1 MTQIRQHNED
11 HPLIRAFFQSKNAA
25 GTSAALVNHQL
36 GSYNDFLPHKGNP
49 APWMQ
54 RVVNNIAVGT
64 DEGMRGSIRLELGD
78 LDVMVKLGKARMGQ
92 PMVVEANGSQ
102 SMATPMMARLRNL
115 TYAAPVFLEFTVI
128 EEDLEI
134 EEGEEEIGMMPVMVK
149 STRCNLHRESEY
161 LRTKYE
167 KRLGPDGGF
176 TDDEYAAILQLEQED
191 PEDPGGYFIING
203 TERVLVCLEDLAPN
217 RVMVEREARYQR
229 QTEYAK
235 VFSQREGFRAL
246 TMVEKKKDGILH
258 VSIPVASGGVPLVV
272 LMMALGMESAD
283 DIMEAI
289 TNDDATR
296 NLVLANIEGIHRE
309 EQVYTTE
316 EALEYLERRFAAG
329 QSKEYRRKRI
339 NYILD
344 NTLLPHLSTSL
355 EARYKKALFI
365 GRMAREVLEL
375 ATGTREP
382 DDKDHYANKRLKLAG
397 NLMEE
402 LFRAGLQAL
411 LNDMKYQM
419 ERSYTKRKEKRVK
432 NAIRRDVLT
441 NKIMHAMAT
450 GNWIGGRAGVSQ
462 LLDRTCNMATL
473 SHLRRVISPLTRSQP
488 HFQARDLH
496 STQFGRLCPNETP
509 EGQNCGLVK
518 NLALM
523 IDVSE
528 NLPPD
533 DVLETLRELDMQPLE
548 NLQEKWGKVYFNGD
562 LAGCTPEP
570 LNLVK
575 RLRGLRRQ
583 ARLSN
588 TVNVRYEDHL
598 NDVLVN
604 SDPGRIR
611 RPLLLIHRNN
621 KLALG
626 QKHLDRLGTG
636 KLIWEDLLDMGLVE
650 YIDAEEEEDC
660 LIALNEEDLKRNRKT
675 HAYTHMEVDPMVI
688 LGVATSNVPFPEY
701 NSSPRCTMGAGMSK
715 QSLGMGQSNY
725 RLRPDTRGH
734 LLHYAQKPMVQT
746 EAMKHNTL
754 LTRPAGQNMVVA
766 VMSYHGYNMED
777 ALIFNRGS
785 IDRGLGR
792 SSFMRSYISEE
803 RRYPGGQED
812 RFLIP
817 DPEVRGARSEDAYFN
832 LEEDGLIYPEVEL
845 RGREVL
851 IGKTSPPRFLAEPTD
866 FMTPA
871 RVRESSLTVRHG
883 EKGTVDS
890 VMLSETENGSRIARI
905 RVRDQRIPELG
916 DKFASRHGQKGVIG
930 HLVSSEGMPFTATG
944 IVPDLIINPHAIPSR
959 MTIAHVLEMVGGK
972 VGAMA
977 GRFIDASAFSGEKED
992 YLRGE
997 LADHGFKHSG
1007 RESLYDGQTGRRID
1021 ADIFIGV
1028 IYYQKLHHMVSGKMH
1043 ARSRGPMQLLT
1054 RQPTEGR
1061 ARMGGLRFGEM
1072 ERDCLIGH
1080 GASMVIKDR
1089 LLDESDK
1096 TTQFV
1101 DGRSGHLAYK
1111 DRRGVLSSPMGD
1123 NTAIYP
1129 VDMSY
1134 AFKLLLEELKALGI
1148 AAKLR
1153 LEDRS

>member
-176 TDDEYAAILQLEQED
+176 TDDEYATILQLEQED

-548 NLQEKWGKVYFNGD
+548 SLQEKWGKVYFNGD

-588 TVNVRYEDHL
+588 TVNVRYEDRA
-598 NDVLVN
+598 
-604 SDPGRIR
+604 DPI
-611 RPLLLIHRNN
+611 
-621 KLALG
+621 
-626 QKHLDRLGTG
+626 
-636 KLIWEDLLDMGLVE
+636 
-650 YIDAEEEEDC
+650 
-660 LIALNEEDLKRNRKT
+660 
-675 HAYTHMEVDPMVI
+675 
-688 LGVATSNVPFPEY
+688 
-701 NSSPRCTMGAGMSK
+701 
-715 QSLGMGQSNY
+715 
-725 RLRPDTRGH
+725 
-734 LLHYAQKPMVQT
+734 
-746 EAMKHNTL
+746 
-754 LTRPAGQNMVVA
+754 
-766 VMSYHGYNMED
+766 
-777 ALIFNRGS
+777 RGS
-785 IDRGLGR
+785 
-792 SSFMRSYISEE
+792 F
-803 RRYPGGQED
+803 P
-812 RFLIP
+812 
-817 DPEVRGARSEDAYFN
+817 
-832 LEEDGLIYPEVEL
+832 
-845 RGREVL
+845 
-851 IGKTSPPRFLAEPTD
+851 
-866 FMTPA
+866 
-871 RVRESSLTVRHG
+871 
-883 EKGTVDS
+883 
-890 VMLSETENGSRIARI
+890 
-905 RVRDQRIPELG
+905 
-916 DKFASRHGQKGVIG
+916 
-930 HLVSSEGMPFTATG
+930 
-944 IVPDLIINPHAIPSR
+944 
-959 MTIAHVLEMVGGK
+959 
-972 VGAMA
+972 
-977 GRFIDASAFSGEKED
+977 
-992 YLRGE
+992 
-997 LADHGFKHSG
+997 
-1007 RESLYDGQTGRRID
+1007 
-1021 ADIFIGV
+1021 
-1028 IYYQKLHHMVSGKMH
+1028 
-1043 ARSRGPMQLLT
+1043 ARSRTFPGG
-1054 RQPTEGR
+1054 RREG
-1061 ARMGGLRFGEM
+1061 
-1072 ERDCLIGH
+1072 C
-1080 GASMVIKDR
+1080 
-1089 LLDESDK
+1089 
-1096 TTQFV
+1096 
-1101 DGRSGHLAYK
+1101 RSG
-1111 DRRGVLSSPMGD
+1111 
-1123 NTAIYP
+1123 
-1129 VDMSY
+1129 
-1134 AFKLLLEELKALGI
+1134 
-1148 AAKLR
+1148 
-1153 LEDRS
+1153 